1 MTDKNKN
8 NKNFIDRI
16 YDKIVGK
23 DHIAG
28 DAAEFQPDAIYLEH
42 QNPGFPL
49 HIVWYSILFLLALG
63 LVYACITEIDKVVV
77 AEGKIVTTR
86 PPMTIKPF
94 ERTVVKKVHVLTG
107 AKVKKGDLLISF
119 DPTFNKA
126 ELEKQR
132 EQYASLEAQRRRLE
146 AENNKQPF
154 SSELTAEDKKLDTDL
169 QEALQDNLIL
179 QKMIFDSRTRYY
191 DEKLKAYDENIASTE
206 NTFKTLELSKGDY
219 EDRKKKTNEIKDM
232 YSDLHKKKVASKKEK
247 LQAEIEVIGYE
258 IQMDQL
264 DMQIV
269 DYGHQLMILRSE
281 RNSFITDWKRTLVE
295 ELVNVTR
302 NWLAYKREIT
312 KSRRYTDLLEL
323 RAPCDAVVHEIAPF
337 QEGSAV
343 REAESLITLIPTDVP
358 LEAEIDIKAK
368 DIGLVK
374 VADKGR
380 IKFDAYPFQQHGTL
394 DGEVRYISQDAFE
407 KGQDGAK
414 NNPRLDAERKGSF
427 YQVRLVMSGSFLNP
441 KDVVMP
447 GMRVVAEIKVG
458 KRRIISY
465 IINPFIKAMNE
476 SIREP

>member
-1 MTDKNKN
+1 MSDTKKSS
-8 NKNFIDRI
+8 KGFFEKI

-49 HIVWYSILFLLALG
+49 HIVWYSILFLLVLG
-63 LVYACITEIDKVVV
+63 LVFACITEVDKVVV

-86 PPMTIKPF
+86 PPLTIKPL
-94 ERTVVKKVHVLTG
+94 ERTVVKQVHVSSG
-107 AKVKKGDLLISF
+107 SKVKKGDLLISF
-119 DPTFNKA
+119 DTTFNTA

-146 AENNKQPF
+146 AENKKIDF
-154 SSELTAEDKKLDTDL
+154 SAELTEEDKKLPADFQEDL
-169 QEALQDNLIL
+169 KNNLALQKL
-179 QKMIFDSRTRYY
+179 IFDSRRSYY
-191 DEKLKAYDENIASTE
+191 DEKINAYNENIASTE
-206 NTFKTLELSKGDY
+206 NTFTSLEKSKADY
-219 EDRKKKTNEIKDM
+219 VERKQKTNEIKDM
-232 YSDLHKKKVASKKEK
+232 YSDLHRQKVASKKEK

-269 DYGHQLMILRSE
+269 EYGHQLMILKAE
-281 RNSFITDWKRTLVE
+281 RNTFITDWKRAIVE
-295 ELVNVTR
+295 ELVEVTR
-302 NWLAYKREIT
+302 NCIAYKREIT
-312 KSRRYTDLLEL
+312 KSMRYTDLLEL

-343 REAESLITLIPTDVP
+343 REAESLITLIPLDVP
-358 LEAEIDIKAK
+358 LEAEIDVKAK

-374 VADKGR
+374 VNDSAR
-380 IKFDAYPFQQHGTL
+380 LKFDAYPFQQHGTL
-394 DGEVRYISQDAFE
+394 DGTVRYISQDAFE
-407 KGQDGAK
+407 KAQDRAK
-414 NNPRLDAERKGSF
+414 NNPRLDAEQKGSF
-427 YQVRLVMSGSFLNP
+427 YQVRLVMSGKFLN
-441 KDVVMP
+441 DEDIVMP
-447 GMRVVAEIKVG
+447 GMRIVAEIKVG

-465 IINPFIKAMNE
+465 LINPFIKAMNE

>member
-1 MTDKNKN
+1 MTDKKSNTSFFDK
-8 NKNFIDRI
+8 I
-16 YDKIVGK
+16 YNKIVGK

-28 DAAEFQPDAIYLEH
+28 EAAEFQPDAIYLEH

-49 HIVWYSILFLLALG
+49 HIVWYSILFLLVLG
-63 LVYACITEIDKVVV
+63 LIYACVTEIDKVVV

-86 PPMTIKPF
+86 PPLTIKPL
-94 ERTVVKKVHVLTG
+94 ERTVVKKVHVLPG
-107 AKVKKGDLLISF
+107 VKVKKGDLLISF

-132 EQYASLEAQRRRLE
+132 EQFSSLEAQRRRLE
-146 AENNKQPF
+146 AENTKKDF
-154 SSELTAEDKKLDTDL
+154 SGKLTDADQKLPVELRDDL
-169 QEALQDNLIL
+169 KNNLIL
-179 QKMIFDSRTRYY
+179 QKMIFDARKRYY
-191 DEKLKAYDENIASTE
+191 TEKLNAYDENIASTE
-206 NTFKTLELSKGDY
+206 NTYKTLTKSKSDY
-219 EDRKKKTNEIKDM
+219 SERKKKTNEIKDM
-232 YSDLHKKKVASKKEK
+232 YADLHAKNVASKKEK

-269 DYGHQLMILRSE
+269 EYSHQLMSLKSE
-281 RNSFITDWKRTLVE
+281 RSTFVSDWKRAIVE
-295 ELVNVTR
+295 ELVEVTR
-302 NWLAYKREIT
+302 NWLAYQREIT
-312 KSRRYTDLLEL
+312 KSLRYNDLLEL

-343 REAESLITLIPTDVP
+343 REAESLITLIPLDVP
-358 LEAEIDIKAK
+358 LEAEVDVKAK
-368 DIGLVK
+368 DVGLIK
-374 VADKGR
+374 VGDTGR

-394 DGEVRYISQDAFE
+394 DGTVRYISQDAFE

-427 YQVRLVMSGSFLNP
+427 YQVRLVMSGAFLNP

>member
-1 MTDKNKN
+1 MTEKKSNKN
-8 NKNFIDRI
+8 LLDKI

-23 DHIAG
+23 EHIAG
-28 DAAEFQPDAIYLEH
+28 EAAEFQPDAIYLEH

-63 LVYACITEIDKVVV
+63 LIYACVTEIDKVVV

-86 PPMTIKPF
+86 PPLTIKPL

-126 ELEKQR
+126 ELDKQR
-132 EQYASLEAQRRRLE
+132 EQFASLEAQRRRLD
-146 AENNKQPF
+146 AENKKSDFKSALTEKDKQLPQDF
-154 SSELTAEDKKLDTDL
+154 RDDL
-169 QEALQDNLIL
+169 RDNLVL
-179 QKMIFDSRTRYY
+179 QKMIFDARKQYY
-191 DEKLKAYDENIASTE
+191 DEKLKAYEENIASTE
-206 NTFKTLELSKGDY
+206 NTFKTLEKSKSDY
-219 EDRKKKTNEIKDM
+219 EDRKKKTTEIKEM
-232 YSDLHKKKVASKKEK
+232 YTDLHKQKVASKKEK
-247 LQAEIEVIGYE
+247 LTAEIEVIGYE

-269 DYGHQLMILRSE
+269 EYGHQLMILKSE
-281 RNSFITDWKRTLVE
+281 RNSFVTDWKRSIVE
-295 ELVNVTR
+295 ELVDVTR
-302 NWLAYKREIT
+302 NCLAYEREIT
-312 KSRRYTDLLEL
+312 KSKRYTDLLEL

-343 REAESLITLIPTDVP
+343 REAESLITLIPLDVP
-358 LEAEIDIKAK
+358 LEAEIDVKAK

-374 VADKGR
+374 VGDKGR

-394 DGEVRYISQDAFE
+394 DGTVRYISQDAFE
-407 KGQDGAK
+407 KGQDRAK
-414 NNPRLDAERKGSF
+414 NNPRLDAEQKGSF
-427 YQVRLVMSGSFLNP
+427 YQVRLVMSGKFLNP

>member
-8 NKNFIDRI
+8 KTSFFDKI

-23 DHIAG
+23 NHIAG
-28 DAAEFQPDAIYLEH
+28 EAAEFQPDAIYLEH

-49 HIVWYSILFLLALG
+49 HIIWYSILCLLILG
-63 LVYACITEIDKVVV
+63 LIYASITEVDKIVV

-86 PPMTIKPF
+86 PPMTIKPL

-119 DPTFNKA
+119 DPTFNEA

-146 AENNKQPF
+146 AENNNSSF
-154 SSELTAEDKKLDTDL
+154 SGEFTAEDKKLPADFQDDL
-169 QEALQDNLIL
+169 RDNLKL
-179 QKMIFDSRTRYY
+179 QKMIFDARTRYY
-191 DEKLKAYDENIASTE
+191 NEKLKAYDENIASTE
-206 NTFKTLELSKGDY
+206 NTYKTLEVSKGDY
-219 EDRKKKTNEIKDM
+219 EERKKMTTEIKEM
-232 YSDLHKKKVASKKEK
+232 YSDLHKKKVASRKEK

-269 DYGHQLMILRSE
+269 EYAHQLMILKSE
-281 RNSFITDWKRTLVE
+281 RNSFVTDWKRTLVE

-312 KSRRYTDLLEL
+312 KAIRYNDLLEL

-343 REAESLITLIPTDVP
+343 REAESIITLIPTDVP

-374 VADKGR
+374 VGDKGR

-427 YQVRLVMSGSFLNP
+427 YQVRLVMSGKFNKP
-441 KDVVMP
+441 EDTVMP
-447 GMRVVAEIKVG
+447 GMRIVAEIKVG

>member
-1 MTDKNKN
+1 MMSDNQTKKSFFDK
-8 NKNFIDRI
+8 I

-23 DHIAG
+23 NHIAG
-28 DAAEFQPDAIYLEH
+28 EAAEFQPDAIYLEH

-49 HIVWYSILFLLALG
+49 HIVWYSILFLLVLG
-63 LVYACITEIDKVVV
+63 LVYACVTEIDKVVV

-86 PPMTIKPF
+86 PPLTIKPL
-94 ERTVVKKVHVLTG
+94 ERTVIKKVHVVTG
-107 AKVKKGDLLISF
+107 SRVKKGDLLISF

-146 AENNKQPF
+146 AENNNHDFAADLIP
-154 SSELTAEDKKLDTDL
+154 EDKKLPADL
-169 QEALQDNLIL
+169 QEELKENLIL
-179 QKMIFDSRTRYY
+179 QKMIFDARKRYY
-191 DEKLKAYDENIASTE
+191 NEKLKAYEENIASTE
-206 NTFKTLELSKGDY
+206 NTFKSLTKSKGDY
-219 EDRKKKTNEIKDM
+219 VNRKTKTNEIKDM
-232 YSDLHKKKVASKKEK
+232 YADLHAKKVASKKEK

-269 DYGHQLMILRSE
+269 EYGHQLMILKSE
-281 RNSFITDWKRTLVE
+281 RNTFVTDWKRSLVE
-295 ELVNVTR
+295 ELVEVTR
-302 NWLAYKREIT
+302 NWMAYKREIT
-312 KSRRYTDLLEL
+312 KSMRYNDLLEL

-343 REAESLITLIPTDVP
+343 REAESLVTLIPLDVP

-368 DIGLVK
+368 DVGLIK
-374 VADKGR
+374 LFDKSR
-380 IKFDAYPFQQHGTL
+380 IKFDAFPFQQHGTL
-394 DGEVRYISQDAFE
+394 DGTVRYISQDAFE
-407 KGQDGAK
+407 KGQDRAK
-414 NNPRLDAERKGSF
+414 NNPRLDAEQKGSF
-427 YQVRLVMSGSFLNP
+427 YQVRMVLSGKFLNP
-441 KDVVMP
+441 RDVVMP

>member
-8 NKNFIDRI
+8 NKNFLDRI

-28 DAAEFQPDAIYLEH
+28 EAAEFQPDAIYLEH

-63 LVYACITEIDKVVV
+63 LVYACVTEIDKVVV

-86 PPMTIKPF
+86 PPMTIKPL

-107 AKVKKGDLLISF
+107 SRVKKGDLLISF

-146 AENNKQPF
+146 AENKKTVF
-154 SSELTAEDKKLDTDL
+154 TGKFTEKDKKLPAAL
-169 QEALQDNLIL
+169 QEDLRDNLNL
-179 QKMIFDSRTRYY
+179 QKMIFDARTRYY
-191 DEKLKAYDENIASTE
+191 NEKINAYNENIASTE
-206 NTFKTLELSKGDY
+206 NTYKTLEKSKSDY
-219 EDRKKKTNEIKDM
+219 VERKKKTTEIKDM
-232 YSDLHKKKVASKKEK
+232 YDDLFRKKVASRKEK

-269 DYGHQLMILRSE
+269 EYGHQLMALKSE
-281 RNSFITDWKRTLVE
+281 RNTFDTDWKRAIVE

-302 NWLAYKREIT
+302 NCMAYEREIT
-312 KSRRYTDLLEL
+312 KALRYNDLLEL

-343 REAESLITLIPTDVP
+343 REAESLITLVPTDVP

-374 VADKGR
+374 VGDKGR

-427 YQVRLVMSGSFLNP
+427 YQVRLVMSGEFLNP
-441 KDVVMP
+441 KDTVMP

-476 SIREP
+476 AIREP